1 VAAERQR
8 KACTADSRTKD
19 EEETRRRKKP
29 AIAGFSAGRS
39 GKIRT
44 CDPHVPNV
52 VRYQTALHSVT
63 SGASIEQ
70 QFSADK
76 HLVKKL
82 RQELRGCLPTTFG
95 EP

>member
-1 VAAERQR
+1 MLSMMLSEKQFPAEVQ
-8 KACTADSRTKD
+8 K
-19 EEETRRRKKP
+19 RKKP
-29 AIAGFSAGRS
+29 GNPGFSAGRS

-70 QFSADK
+70 GFPFHKRVNTKKRMMRQR
-76 HLVKKL
+76 LVDG
-82 RQELRGCLPTTFG
+82 R
-95 EP
+95 